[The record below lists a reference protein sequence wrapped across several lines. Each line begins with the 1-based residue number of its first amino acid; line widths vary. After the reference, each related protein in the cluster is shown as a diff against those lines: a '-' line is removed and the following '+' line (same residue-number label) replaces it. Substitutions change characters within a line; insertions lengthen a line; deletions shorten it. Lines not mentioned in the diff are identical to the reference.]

1 MNSTKS
7 FDEDTAIAVADPFA
21 RRLMAQY
28 LSRRGRDF
36 ESLNAALAG
45 SDYAAIELIGHKL
58 FGSGSAYG
66 LHEVTRL
73 GGELESAAQAQESAK
88 IAALI
93 GDLERYVQQLKLS

>member
-1 MNSTKS
+1 MNSTKG

-36 ESLNAALAG
+36 EALTAALAD
-45 SDYAAIELIGHKL
+45 SEFDTIRLIGHKL

-73 GGELESAAQAQESAK
+73 GGELESAAQAQNSAT

-93 GDLERYVQQLKLS
+93 GDLKRYVQRLKLS